1 LSISHFVL
9 ENTGEP
15 RKPISKKP
23 FVAMDSRGYKTGVGD
38 WLFSG
43 RPEAKQRQLEILASM
58 FRNRVDTKP
67 NVTLDIAV
75 GVVEV

>member
-1 LSISHFVL
+1 LSISHLVL

-23 FVAMDSRGYKTGVGD
+23 FLAMYSQAYKTGVGD

-58 FRNRVDTKP
+58 FRNRIDTKP
-67 NVTLDIAV
+67 NVALDIAV
-75 GVVEV
+75 DVVEV